1 MKLTKKLLAQFKK
14 AIELDG
20 KNGDACRYLGDA
32 LVKLGRWDE
41 AIDAYERSLKV
52 NPDDFMCYVGLG
64 DAWLGKGMVEKAIT
78 SYQKAIELN
87 PDLVEVYDKLGDS
100 LAKVGRQKEASV
112 SYRRGLE
119 VKAKVS

>member
-1 MKLTKKLLAQFKK
+1 K
-14 AIELDG
+14 I
-20 KNGDACRYLGDA
+20 
-32 LVKLGRWDE
+32 
-41 AIDAYERSLKV
+41 

-64 DAWLGKGMVEKAIT
+64 DAWLGKGEAEKAIKF
-78 SYQKAIELN
+78 YQNAIELN
-87 PDLVEVYDKLGDS
+87 PDLGEVYDKLGDS